1 MTLAGEDVTKKPPYA
16 RVRRGLA
23 RTYQRGRAVRADG
36 RRDDGGRA
44 QGLQAYPSRHQ
55 LEWAATLVHLRAPM
69 HQPATSLETLE
80 RRKLA

>member
-1 MTLAGEDVTKKPPYA
+1 MPFELTVGETMEAARKAFKP
-16 RVRRGLA
+16 
-23 RTYQRGRAVRADG
+23 
-36 RRDDGGRA
+36 
-44 QGLQAYPSRHQ
+44 YPSRHQ